1 LRRFVF
7 YQQKNNVII
16 GTNLWTYFKPKNLPM
31 FIKKTAI
38 FSLLIIGLVSSVK
51 AQDSTSKT
59 KSSYFKAS
67 TSYLTNSVYGGRKD
81 SLATPYITPA
91 IGYYDKSGFFV
102 KGSLSYLAATG
113 DSRIDLFSLETGY
126 DFTIND
132 KLSGGIYGSKYFYNN
147 SSTSVRSESK
157 GGLGGSLTYDPG
169 AITFSGG
176 LDLSFASKT
185 DINVSGSLAHGFYFG
200 DKGNEW
206 SISPSVAVNL
216 GTQNYYQD
224 YIKNRKSKSG
234 SRGRGGNTGGTSTIQ
249 TTSSS
254 NFGILDY
261 ELSLPITYDGNKW
274 GLFFTPT
281 YAIPKNPISI
291 ASSTGSGYV
300 SEKLDNSFYA
310 EFGVYIK
317 F

>member
-1 LRRFVF
+1 MLS
-7 YQQKNNVII
+7 
-16 GTNLWTYFKPKNLPM
+16 
-31 FIKKTAI
+31 KKTA
-38 FSLLIIGLVSSVK
+38 FFLLLIISLVSLVR

-81 SLATPYITPA
+81 SLATPYITPV
-91 IGYYDKSGFFV
+91 IGYYNKSGFFV
-102 KGSLSYLAATG
+102 EGSLSYLVATE
-113 DSRIDLFSLETGY
+113 DSRIDLFTLETGY
-126 DFTIND
+126 DFTISD

-169 AITFSGG
+169 AIIFSGG

-185 DINVSGSLAHGFYFG
+185 DIFISGSLAHGFYFG

-206 SISPSVAVNL
+206 SISPTVAVNL
-216 GTQNYYQD
+216 GTQNFYQD
-224 YIKNRKSKSG
+224 YIKNRKFKG
-234 SRGRGGNTGGTSTIQ
+234 GRRGRGGDKSGNSTVQ
-249 TTSSS
+249 TKSS
-254 NFGILDY
+254 NNFGVLDY

-274 GLFFTPT
+274 GTFFTPT
-281 YAIPKNPISI
+281 YAIPQNPVSF

-300 SEKLDNSFYA
+300 TEKLENSFYA

>member
-1 LRRFVF
+1 
-7 YQQKNNVII
+7 
-16 GTNLWTYFKPKNLPM
+16 M
-31 FIKKTAI
+31 FTKKTAI
-38 FSLLIIGLVSSVK
+38 FSLFIIGLVSTVK
-51 AQDSTSKT
+51 AQDSTHKFKT
-59 KSSYFKAS
+59 SYFKAS

-113 DSRIDLFSLETGY
+113 DSRIDLFTLETGY
-126 DFTIND
+126 DFTISD

-147 SSTSVRSESK
+147 ISTAVRSESK

-169 AITFSGG
+169 VITFSGG

-185 DINVSGSLAHGFYFG
+185 DIAVSGSLAHGFYIG

-206 SISPSVAVNL
+206 GISPMVAVNL

-224 YIKNRKSKSG
+224 YIKNRRSKSG
-234 SRGRGGNTGGTSTIQ
+234 SRGRGGNTSGNSTIQ
-249 TTSSS
+249 TKSS
-254 NFGILDY
+254 NSFGVLDY
-261 ELSLPITYDGNKW
+261 ELSLPIIYDGNKW

-281 YAIPKNPISI
+281 YAIPQNPLSV
-291 ASSTGSGYV
+291 ASSTGTGFV
-300 SEKLDNSFYA
+300 TEKLENSFYA